1 VIEFIIRRFLLLLPV
16 LFLVS
21 VISFSIIYISPGDTA
36 ENALMN
42 PMGGVDQRAVEE
54 FRAKT
59 GLDNPVHIQYIHWMD
74 KVLRGDLGESYM
86 TGENVSEAILRC
98 FKVTLKLAVTSM
110 LVSLIIAIPLGI
122 LSALRKGTVVDA
134 ACRFF
139 ALTGVS
145 MPSFWQ
151 AYILIIVFALTLE
164 ILPSSGYGDGS
175 LAYIFLPAITLG
187 TSYAAVTMRL
197 MRASMLDVMQQDY
210 IRAARAK
217 GVPEHIIILKHALKN
232 SLIPVVTVAGLNF
245 GYLLNGSA
253 IVETIFSWPGIGNL
267 MISSIL
273 SKDYPM
279 IQGCV
284 LFIALIFVL
293 VNFAVDIS
301 YAYLNPKI
309 RYDSK
314 T

>member
-1 VIEFIIRRFLLLLPV
+1 MIEFITRRFLLLLPV

-21 VISFSIIYISPGDTA
+21 VISFSITYISPGDTA

-59 GLDNPVHIQYIHWMD
+59 GLDNPVHIQYINWME

-98 FKVTLKLAVTSM
+98 FKVTLKLAVISM

-122 LSALRKGTVVDA
+122 LSALRKGTAVDA
-134 ACRFF
+134 ACRLF

-151 AYILIIVFALTLE
+151 AYILIIVFALILE

-175 LAYIFLPAITLG
+175 LTYIFLPAITLG

-217 GVPEHIIILKHALKN
+217 GVPEHTIILKHALKN

-245 GYLLNGSA
+245 GYLLNGSV

-267 MISSIL
+267 IVSSIL

-279 IQGCV
+279 IQGCA
-284 LFIALIFVL
+284 LFIAVIFVL

-309 RYDSK
+309 RYESK
-314 T
+314 A

>member
-1 VIEFIIRRFLLLLPV
+1 MIEFIIRRFLLLLPV

>member
-1 VIEFIIRRFLLLLPV
+1 MIEFITRRLLLLLPV
-16 LFLVS
+16 LLLVS

-42 PMGGVDQRAVEE
+42 PGGGVDQKAVEE

-59 GLDNPVHIQYIHWMD
+59 GLDGPVHIQYIHWMGRT
-74 KVLRGDLGESYM
+74 LHGDLGESYM
-86 TGENVSEAILRC
+86 TGEKVSKAILRC
-98 FKVTLKLAVTSM
+98 FKVTLKLAITSM

-122 LSALRKGTVVDA
+122 LSALKKRTTVDDV
-134 ACRFF
+134 CRFF
-139 ALTGVS
+139 ALAGVS
-145 MPSFWQ
+145 MPNFWQ
-151 AYILIIVFALTLE
+151 AYLLIIIFALTLKV
-164 ILPSSGYGDGS
+164 LPSSGYGGGG
-175 LAYIFLPAITLG
+175 LAYILLPAITLG
-187 TSYAAVTMRL
+187 TGYAAVTMRL

-217 GVPEHIIILKHALKN
+217 GVPEHMIILKHALKN

-245 GYLLNGSA
+245 GYLLNGSV

-267 MISSIL
+267 IVSSVL

-284 LFIALIFVL
+284 LFIAVIFVL
-293 VNFAVDIS
+293 INFAVDIS

-309 RYDSK
+309 RYETK
-314 T
+314 N